1 MTTHIC
7 FLFTWHVH
15 CGTVSLGTHSR
26 AAPGWWIWV
35 VSGDER
41 GELVNKELVF
51 KIPIQWH
58 KSLLPSIEC
67 PKLLTWS
74 LLTCMCQGG
83 FILFHGMCVCVC
95 VCVHALRCSDSHVQH
110 FATPWTVT
118 HRATLSMGFPGKNTG
133 MGWPFPAP
141 GALPD
146 PGIEPVSLAFP
157 ASAEGFLSPCHLGS
171 PISWKHISNHMS
183 MPAPCGWRSP
193 VVLQGEQQLLWGIQ
207 PTTGKTKSAKQEKNT
222 TWRTS

>member
-1 MTTHIC
+1 MPKATHMVTPD
-7 FLFTWHVH
+7 LH
-15 CGTVSLGTHSR
+15 
-26 AAPGWWIWV
+26 
-35 VSGDER
+35 VSGR
-41 GELVNKELVF
+41 FYSVSWNVCV
-51 KIPIQWH
+51 
-58 KSLLPSIEC
+58 S
-67 PKLLTWS
+67 
-74 LLTCMCQGG
+74 
-83 FILFHGMCVCVC
+83 VCVC

-193 VVLQGEQQLLWGIQ
+193 VVLQGEQQLF
-207 PTTGKTKSAKQEKNT
+207 
-222 TWRTS
+222 